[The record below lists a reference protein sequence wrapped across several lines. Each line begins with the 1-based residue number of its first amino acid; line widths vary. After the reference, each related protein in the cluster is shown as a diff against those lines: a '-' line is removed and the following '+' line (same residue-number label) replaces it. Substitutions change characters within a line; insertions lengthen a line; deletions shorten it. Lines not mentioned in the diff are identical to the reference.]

1 MNENN
6 LGASGNPTVHTI
18 DHGAAPMSS
27 MPSAQPQT
35 ESAQIASVRPYSF
48 PETPELLHVQIVPP
62 PSESVHEG
70 QSRFKMRMN
79 KLFSKDLS
87 VREKIRATPLLG
99 YALAWIN
106 ALVKLP
112 VTRHHHQVELDL
124 LQRKLVLSDD
134 KISHLNAR
142 LSAAQSYID
151 ARVDLADHATN
162 RKIDAIRDAL
172 EQRIYAQEKIDASS
186 RLKEIEDVRSA
197 ARLQDLESVQS
208 AARLQEL
215 EGVRSAARLQEI
227 ESVRSGSRLHMMD
240 MLDIGSRLM
249 RLEQIESARKLKHYA
264 QLLQL
269 AQKESSELKNQLS
282 QLSLQIAQMT
292 ATNDRPSGDG
302 LSDRAN
308 VADKHNGQ
316 SNSTNTASIDR
327 FFSDFEDVFRGEKA
341 EIKRRLEVYL
351 PYVREVIADTAG
363 QSDFQ
368 ILDVGCGRGEWL
380 ELMSDQGMSAL
391 GIDLN
396 EQKVKAC
403 IDAGLAAKS
412 TDAIAYL
419 RERTAGSLSVVTGF
433 HLIEHLPFEQLI
445 ALFDA
450 AFSALKQGGLLIFE
464 TPNPENLLV
473 GACNF
478 YFDPTHLSPIVPAVA
493 QFMATQRGF
502 SSAEIMRLH
511 PYPDD
516 HLAHGDA
523 EVDHIVNRY
532 LFGAQDYA
540 LIARK

>member
-48 PETPELLHVQIVPP
+48 PETPEILHVQIVPP

-172 EQRIYAQEKIDASS
+172 EQRIYVQEKIDVSS
-186 RLKEIEDVRSA
+186 RLQALEQMRAA
-197 ARLQDLESVQS
+197 ARLHPLE
-208 AARLQEL
+208 
-215 EGVRSAARLQEI
+215 
-227 ESVRSGSRLHMMD
+227 
-240 MLDIGSRLM
+240 MLDIGTRLM
-249 RLEQIESARKLKHYA
+249 KLEQIESARKLKHFT
-264 QLLQL
+264 QLIQSSQSENNRFKDQL
-269 AQKESSELKNQLS
+269 ARLDLRVEEMLSSRQGGEFSHLRVGQS
-282 QLSLQIAQMT
+282 
-292 ATNDRPSGDG
+292 DVDG
-302 LSDRAN
+302 LVRDR
-308 VADKHNGQ
+308 
-316 SNSTNTASIDR
+316 STNQFDVDQ
-327 FFSDFEDVFRGEKA
+327 FFSDFEEAFRGKRD
-341 EIKRRLEVYL
+341 EIQSRLAVYL
-351 PYVREVIADTAG
+351 PHVLGVTSQLSECQGWRVI
-363 QSDFQ
+363 
-368 ILDVGCGRGEWL
+368 DVGCGRGEWL
-380 ELMSDQGMSAL
+380 ELMAQNQISAL

-396 EQKVKAC
+396 ESKVKAC
-403 IDAGLAAKS
+403 LDAGLAAKVA
-412 TDAIAYL
+412 DAITFL
-419 RERTAGSLSVVTGF
+419 QELESGSLAVVTGF
-433 HLIEHLPFEQLI
+433 HIIEHLPFEQLI

-450 AFSALKQGGLLIFE
+450 ALAALQPGGLLIFE